1 MIISSYEKY
10 SVGILCAKSGVWN
23 GVFRVFPRKSARKK
37 GLGEIA
43 ESLFSLAQR
52 RGFEPPDTFP
62 HHTISNR
69 AP

>member
-1 MIISSYEKY
+1 MGYFTLFQE
-10 SVGILCAKSGVWN
+10 N
-23 GVFRVFPRKSARKK
+23 RRKK
-37 GLGEIA
+37 RDSAKL
-43 ESLFSLAQR
+43 LNPFYFLAQR